1 MATCDPR
8 IVEKGNE
15 IIDKWFDKK
24 GAISKNL
31 GEDVDKFFKTF
42 YETTLG
48 LNYDQGE
55 SPTLAQMR
63 HLEKRVNKLE
73 KGFSKKIGKVAA
85 MFYLPEEV
93 LKNNYTALET
103 YKFFQNEHN
112 YYQGKKDEYQHT
124 LNTIVNMIGE
134 KARAMGLSKKG
145 NFKSVNKAHKELQKL
160 YNEYQRIM
168 VEEGWGK
175 SEAFWNENLKDLSK
189 DSQFEV
195 FELVDD
201 ILRDPTLLT
210 HKDAEIRKKYA
221 QFKDIS
227 LEWQKISPKLFGDLK
242 KGLDF
247 YISALEE
254 ANSVTNGKYKDMQ
267 SSIQRIRDSLQKRT
281 HYFPTEALNIMP
293 TMKIVQESIYDR
305 ARSKDTDYK
314 KLTEYVS
321 NIADFTVEQLN
332 MSKHAREKK
341 SGDRLRRNKD
351 VISMMDNYIR
361 NVTMFN
367 FSGATTES
375 LLKGVRK
382 ISDLQGREQEEQA
395 RFYSKY
401 LFDTHASMLGLDVN
415 SSFGRSLASAITSW
429 EFMSKLGLNLR
440 SAARNAT
447 QSLQNFVY
455 FGASGTLQAMQYMHG
470 VVGTTA
476 LAEAK
481 KHGVYFASA
490 RELSNSL
497 GLFPEAVTSNING
510 KEVLT
515 YKYDTVSRKFTEG
528 LEGWARKSGAPMR
541 FVENKVNRNLTF
553 LIAYALRHRQISNN
567 KGMMIDRLEKAREK
581 GYKIKK
587 LNKDETQSQAIL
599 RLVDSEITK
608 DSSNF
613 AANMVREL
621 HYEYSPFGKPKIMRG
636 GLASVL
642 TQFMTYGVNF
652 WNYQYKIASQGKDA
666 VLAGDWGSE
675 QSWRMYR
682 LGMLYF
688 FINGILSPLTNT
700 DIGSLVQHDTYERYQ
715 NWVGALSED
724 PEKRKRSFFGKGPLI
739 GTLGGPFIS
748 DVVTMGNIFGFY
760 DLLSNKE
767 VDERSLF
774 GYLAGYQD
782 YADKRDSDKLYEF
795 VRTLNT
801 QIGRTAFVTL
811 PRAWDGAS
819 FMTLGAIEAGFYKD
833 KDMQDRKMEYIY
845 PIAEKIGIRKPKHAV
860 SKKKKKVTKKENLLM
875 KALQQMQSAARPSR

>member
-8 IVEKGNE
+8 IVKKGNE
-15 IIDKWFDKK
+15 IIEKWFDKD
-24 GAISKNL
+24 GAIAKNL
-31 GEDVDKFFKTF
+31 GEDVDKFWKQF
-42 YETTLG
+42 YETTLS
-48 LNYDQGE
+48 LNYDQGDT
-55 SPTLAQMR
+55 PTLAQMR
-63 HLEKRVNKLE
+63 HLDKRVNKLE
-73 KGFSKKIGKVAA
+73 KGFSKKIGKVAE

-103 YKFFQNEHN
+103 YKYFQNQHN
-112 YYQGKKDEYQHT
+112 FYQGKKDEYQHT

-134 KARAMGLSKKG
+134 KSRAMGLNKKK
-145 NFKSVNKAHKELQKL
+145 NFRSVNRAHKELQKL
-160 YNEYQRIM
+160 YNEYQRILT
-168 VEEGWGK
+168 EEGWGK
-175 SEAFWNENLKDLSK
+175 AENFWNLNLKDLSK
-189 DSQFEV
+189 DSQFKV
-195 FELVDD
+195 FTLVDD
-201 ILRDPTLLT
+201 VLRDPTLLT
-210 HKDAEIRKKYA
+210 HKEKSVRDTYSEFR
-221 QFKDIS
+221 DIS
-227 LEWQKISPKLFGDLK
+227 VEWQKISHPLFVDLDN
-242 KGLDF
+242 GLKF
-247 YISALEE
+247 YIRALDE
-254 ANSVTNGKYKDMQ
+254 ANLVTNGKYKEMQ
-267 SSIQRIRDSLQKRT
+267 SSIQRLRDNLKKRK
-281 HYFPTEALNIMP
+281 HYFPTEALNILP

-305 ARSKDTDYK
+305 AQAKDMDYR

-321 NIADFTVEQLN
+321 NIADLTIEQLN
-332 MSKHAREKK
+332 LSKHAREKIA
-341 SGDRLRRNKD
+341 GDRLRRNKD

-367 FSGATTES
+367 FSGVTTNS
-375 LLKGVRK
+375 LLKGVRR
-382 ISDLQGREQEEQA
+382 INELQGREQEEQA

-401 LFDTHASMLGLDVN
+401 LFDTHASMLGLNIN
-415 SSFGRSLASAITSW
+415 SSFGRSMARAVTSW

-440 SAARNAT
+440 SATRNAT

-470 VVGTTA
+470 VIGTTA

-497 GLFPEAVTSNING
+497 GLFPEVATSKING

-515 YKYDTVSRKFTEG
+515 YKYDTVSQKFQNG
-528 LEGWARKSGAPMR
+528 LESFARKTGAPMR

-567 KGMMIDRLEKAREK
+567 KAMMMDRIDIAKEK
-581 GYKIKK
+581 GYQIKRQK
-587 LNKDETQSQAIL
+587 GETESQAVL
-599 RLVDSEITK
+599 RLVDSEITR

-613 AANMVREL
+613 AANIVREL

-652 WNYQYKIASQGKDA
+652 WNYQYRIASQGKDA

-688 FINGILSPLTNT
+688 FINGLLSPLTNT
-700 DIGSLVQHDTYERYQ
+700 DIGNLVQHDTYERYQ

-724 PEKRKRSFFGKGPLI
+724 PEEKKRSFFGKGPLI
-739 GTLGGPFIS
+739 GTIGGPFIS
-748 DVVTMGNIFGFY
+748 DIVTMGNLVGFY
-760 DLLSNKE
+760 DLMSNKE
-767 VDERSLF
+767 VDERSMF

-801 QIGRTAFVTL
+801 QIGRTAFVTI

-819 FMTLGAIEAGFYKD
+819 FMTLGAIESGLYKD
-833 KDMQDRKMEYIY
+833 KDMQDKKMEYIY
-845 PIAEKIGIRKPKHAV
+845 PVAKKLGIRKPKYAV
-860 SKKKKKVTKKENLLM
+860 SKKKKKAPKKEDLLM
-875 KALQQMQSAARPSR
+875 KSLQQMQSAARP